1 MSASKLT
8 KYQNNFLSINSEVI
22 TKSILRRIQYEIK
35 KWTNQM
41 NKTSKGCLFKQK
53 EKKKL
58 RATRKEVTLQ
68 DCRQTLLL
76 SMFIVKCYN

>member
-1 MSASKLT
+1 
-8 KYQNNFLSINSEVI
+8 
-22 TKSILRRIQYEIK
+22 
-35 KWTNQM
+35 M

-68 DCRQTLLL
+68 DCLQTLLL